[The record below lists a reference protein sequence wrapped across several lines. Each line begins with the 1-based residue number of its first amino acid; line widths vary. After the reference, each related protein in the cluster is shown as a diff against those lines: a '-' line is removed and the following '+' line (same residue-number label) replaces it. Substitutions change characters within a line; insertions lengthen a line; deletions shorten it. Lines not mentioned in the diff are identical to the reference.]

1 MSSFIRLIIMDKR
14 PELSV
19 IYSAVS
25 KRSGEMSY
33 SFIDSYNAVDLI
45 RSKVVRD
52 REISGKAETPGHR
65 PLIDLVVVNL
75 VYTPEDGLEI
85 GRKLREVCPDSKMI
99 LSSSLP
105 ISKNVEGV
113 FDAIL
118 KKPYS
123 SETLA
128 DTLDRIIGTSTE
140 ISRKSARDLKE
151 LVA

>member
-14 PELSV
+14 PQLST

-25 KRSGEMSY
+25 KRSDEMSY

-45 RSKVVRD
+45 RSKVAQD
-52 REISGKAETPGHR
+52 REFIEKAETLGGR

-75 VYTPEDGLEI
+75 VSTPEDGLEI

-105 ISKNVEGV
+105 ISKNMEGV

-123 SETLA
+123 SETLV
-128 DTLDRIIGTSTE
+128 DTLDRIIGASTE
-140 ISRKSARDLKE
+140 SSRKSARDFKE
-151 LVA
+151 IVA